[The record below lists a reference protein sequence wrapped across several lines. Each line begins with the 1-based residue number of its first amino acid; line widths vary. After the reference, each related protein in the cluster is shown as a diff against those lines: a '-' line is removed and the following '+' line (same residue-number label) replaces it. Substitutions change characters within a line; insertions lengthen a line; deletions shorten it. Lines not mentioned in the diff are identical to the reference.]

1 MRAINWRRVK
11 MTRTFMR
18 GGVVVTTEEHMA
30 KFELATGEQVG
41 TFTFDE
47 ATPEVNVHL
56 AEAIADSI
64 DNLTSAK
71 E

>member
-1 MRAINWRRVK
+1 
-11 MTRTFMR
+11 MTGTFMR

-41 TFTFDE
+41 TFMFDGP
-47 ATPEVNVHL
+47 TPEVNAHL
-56 AEAIADSI
+56 AEAIAESI